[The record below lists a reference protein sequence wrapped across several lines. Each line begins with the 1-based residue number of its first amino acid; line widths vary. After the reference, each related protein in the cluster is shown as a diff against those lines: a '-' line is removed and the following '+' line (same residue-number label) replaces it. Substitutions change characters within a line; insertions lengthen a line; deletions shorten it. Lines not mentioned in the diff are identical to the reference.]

1 MSDSRQVIR
10 QIQGH
15 FHTLIREHKDASYLV
30 AELDLPLLEGMDENH
45 DSAFF
50 QVPGM
55 FGGFEYMLR
64 RRNDEIVLFT
74 IGGSRMD
81 ELHQSQM
88 HKVTAM
94 GYEVVATGEDV
105 LFVWLKEAK
114 NKEL

>member
-1 MSDSRQVIR
+1 MSDSRQVIE

-15 FHTLIREHKDASYLV
+15 FHTLIREHNDAGYLV
-30 AELDLPLLEGMDENH
+30 RELNLPVLEDMDENH
-45 DSAFF
+45 DSTFF

-64 RRNDEIVLFT
+64 RRNGEFVLFT

-81 ELHQSQM
+81 ELNQAQM
-88 HKVTAM
+88 HKVTAE

-105 LFVWLKEAK
+105 LFVWLKETK